1 MTIKVQNISKSFKA
15 TRALDNV
22 SFTLEPNKIYGLL
35 GNNGAGKTTLLN
47 IITGRLIADNGLVQ
61 IDGESNYNNDKALS
75 KCFLLSADNLYP
87 SDMKV
92 NRAYEATKLFQPN
105 FDEAYAI
112 ELAKRFEL
120 PLNKKITAL
129 STGYASIFRLTIALA
144 VGTPYLFLDE
154 PVLGL
159 DAQHRD
165 LFYKLLIERF
175 AENPSTIV
183 VSTHLIG
190 EVANLL
196 EQTIIIRNGRI
207 IENLPNEQMLSGGYT
222 VSGPALAVKQFTA
235 DKKVISQTAL
245 GGLLTVCLQGQPP
258 ANLPAG
264 LEISR
269 LNLQDYFINLMNKE
283 DGQNE

>member
-92 NRAYEATKLFQPN
+92 NRAYEATRLFQPN

-222 VSGPALAVKQFTA
+222 VSGPAVAVKQFTA

-258 ANLPAG
+258 VNLPAG
-264 LEISR
+264 LEVSR

>member
-1 MTIKVQNISKSFKA
+1 MTIEVQNISKSFKT

-92 NRAYEATKLFQPN
+92 NRAYEATRLFQPN

-222 VSGPALAVKQFTA
+222 VSGPAVAVKQFTA

-264 LEISR
+264 LEVSR

>member
-1 MTIKVQNISKSFKA
+1 MTIEVKNISKNFKT
-15 TRALDNV
+15 TRALDDV

-61 IDGESNYNNDKALS
+61 IDGESNYNNDNALS

-92 NRAYEATKLFQPN
+92 NRAYEATRLFQPN

-222 VSGPALAVKQFTA
+222 VSGPAVAVKQFTA

-264 LEISR
+264 LEVSR

>member
-1 MTIKVQNISKSFKA
+1 MTIEVKNISKSFKT

-61 IDGESNYNNDKALS
+61 IDGESNYNNDNALS

-92 NRAYEATKLFQPN
+92 NRAYEATRLFQPN

-222 VSGPALAVKQFTA
+222 VSGPAVAVKQFTA

-264 LEISR
+264 LEVSR

>member
-61 IDGESNYNNDKALS
+61 IDGESNYNNDNALS

>member
-1 MTIKVQNISKSFKA
+1 MTIEVQNISKSFKT

-92 NRAYEATKLFQPN
+92 NRAYEATRLFQPN

-222 VSGPALAVKQFTA
+222 VSGPAVAVKQFTA

-258 ANLPAG
+258 VNLPAG
-264 LEISR
+264 LEVSR

>member
-1 MTIKVQNISKSFKA
+1 MTIEVQNISKSFKT

-61 IDGESNYNNDKALS
+61 IDGESNYNNDNALS

-92 NRAYEATKLFQPN
+92 NRAYEATRLFQPN

-165 LFYKLLIERF
+165 LF
-175 AENPSTIV
+175 
-183 VSTHLIG
+183 
-190 EVANLL
+190 
-196 EQTIIIRNGRI
+196 
-207 IENLPNEQMLSGGYT
+207 
-222 VSGPALAVKQFTA
+222 
-235 DKKVISQTAL
+235 
-245 GGLLTVCLQGQPP
+245 
-258 ANLPAG
+258 
-264 LEISR
+264 
-269 LNLQDYFINLMNKE
+269 
-283 DGQNE
+283 